1 MIILIIFYDNDDD
14 DDDGSNDDDDDQTM
28 LASGP
33 MLEVDWSAA
42 IPPHFIHSPA
52 FPIECTMS
60 YKCTSQVYT
69 FGCSVL
75 I

>member
-14 DDDGSNDDDDDQTM
+14 DGSNDDDDDDQTM

-60 YKCTSQVYT
+60 YKCTSQLYT